1 MATVHFLYRSR
12 KELAPLFIRFQYRD
26 HNKPSEVKK
35 TKESEIVSVN
45 YTDVILSFKIKQE
58 VTKEYWAQKN
68 KRNASAEVKNTKK
81 EVDAELLKIETHLL
95 KSYKRDFEVISINKD
110 WLKKEVDTYYN
121 PKKIDSKAFYVNY
134 WIDYL
139 INTAHKR
146 TNAKG
151 GVGLSYNTIKGYK
164 DIRNLI
170 SRYQT
175 LENTKIISLN
185 ADWFIDFFEW
195 LKIKEDYAHNT
206 AVKKVS
212 ILKTVINTSATK
224 IRIPKGLDKL
234 PIKSIN
240 TYDEDTDVIILS
252 FDELQIIQ
260 DLDIKNDALINAR
273 KWLLLSCFTGQRGIS
288 LINRV
293 VKENFVKKGNGYRI
307 EIKQIKGAKKVIIP
321 VLPVV
326 EEIYK
331 NGLPYKVSTQKL
343 NVHFK
348 TICKDARIDE
358 MIMGNLRDKITN
370 RIVKKERPKWQYIGT
385 HTGRRSF
392 ASNHYGIIPTE
403 QIMKVTGHSQIA
415 TFMKYIQE
423 DTDTHVDVFTEYYKL
438 LAEKEKA
445 QKEGGHLKVI
455 KTA

>member
-35 TKESEIVSVN
+35 TKESETVSVN

-95 KSYKRDFEVISINKD
+95 KSYKRDFEVITINKD
-110 WLKKEVDTYYN
+110 WLEKEVDTYYN
-121 PKKIDSKAFYVNY
+121 PKNIGPEAFYVNY

-185 ADWFIDFFEW
+185 ANWFIDFFEW

-224 IRIPKGLDKL
+224 ILIPKGLDKL

-358 MIMGNLRDKITN
+358 MIIGNLRDKITN

-385 HTGRRSF
+385 HSGRRSF
-392 ASNHYGIIPTE
+392 ASNHYGKIPTE
-403 QIMKVTGHSQIA
+403 TIMKVTGHSKIS